1 MITQFPKN
9 SEVGLAELDIKKM
22 HDEMAK
28 YAQELDEVEKEKY
41 ENEMSDFVHKGNIV
55 LDFDPSDIEDDIEV
69 EDAGDEEALEDATG
83 EDDLDLLKKFY
94 LTSAEMLDDSEV
106 LKTKHKK
113 RKSQADIWSL
123 ILKEYQLHCPSLAKV
138 IELIL
143 VIPSSTAEVERFFKI
158 LKEMKTKKRNRL
170 TAKKLRKLFLI
181 YHFLDL
187 DNYDRERVYALFLKH
202 LQK

>member
-41 ENEMSDFVHKGNIV
+41 ENEMNDFVHKGNIV

-94 LTSAEMLDDSEV
+94 LTSAEMSDDSEV

-123 ILKEYQLHCPSLAKV
+123 ILKEYHLHCPSLAKV

-170 TAKKLRKLFLI
+170 TAKNCASSFLSI
-181 YHFLDL
+181 TFWIWTTMTESESTHYS
-187 DNYDRERVYALFLKH
+187 
-202 LQK
+202 